1 MIEFNA
7 TLIVAMISFV
17 VFMFIMNAI
26 FYRPILSIIRKR
38 EGYIESNYQDSKK
51 ISNSADEITSE
62 YNNKLN
68 QAKDE
73 ARHQTS
79 VMMEEVQKVEFE
91 KIKKAKENSK
101 VQIQSKKDELEHDKQ
116 ELKERVN
123 TEVISQLASDITSK
137 ILGKSNG

>member
-1 MIEFNA
+1 
-7 TLIVAMISFV
+7 
-17 VFMFIMNAI
+17 
-26 FYRPILSIIRKR
+26 
-38 EGYIESNYQDSKK
+38 
-51 ISNSADEITSE
+51 
-62 YNNKLN
+62 
-68 QAKDE
+68 
-73 ARHQTS
+73 
-79 VMMEEVQKVEFE
+79 MMEEVQKVEFE